1 MIQEFSIE
9 NTYSI
14 KTRQTVSFEAA
25 DDTDDVH
32 CINAGGKK
40 LLKLAAIYGANASG
54 KSNIIKAFDF
64 YTNFIINSFAS
75 LKPQSPIP
83 FMPFLFDS
91 SYRDKPGIFEIVFYF
106 ENMRYIYTIEMDT
119 RFVHNESLTCEY
131 DNTKEMLFYRYF
143 SKFDGSEVEYEW
155 FHSNK
160 LNGDMRAIVS
170 MTRVN
175 AGFLNTAAQLKQPRL
190 MRIYQYFVD
199 TIMPSVKPSTHEFLR
214 TTDLIE
220 KDNKN
225 KDEVLQLL
233 NKADMGRIKDIIIEH
248 EDIEKITIAGRSF
261 KTAGPSTRIYF
272 SHHYDDDVRLP
283 FDYESDGTQRLFTLA
298 EPLLR
303 LIHGHTFLAV
313 DEIETSLHDDLLE
326 FFVSAFLNNSTQ
338 SQLLF
343 TTHNQSLLDSELLS
357 NDEIWFVQK
366 DKTGDSEVFSL
377 AEFKDIPSGVSRRKL
392 YKAGTF
398 GALPFISTYTEDT

>member
-1 MIQEFSIE
+1 
-9 NTYSI
+9 
-14 KTRQTVSFEAA
+14 
-25 DDTDDVH
+25 
-32 CINAGGKK
+32 
-40 LLKLAAIYGANASG
+40 
-54 KSNIIKAFDF
+54 
-64 YTNFIINSFAS
+64 
-75 LKPQSPIP
+75 
-83 FMPFLFDS
+83 
-91 SYRDKPGIFEIVFYF
+91 
-106 ENMRYIYTIEMDT
+106 
-119 RFVHNESLTCEY
+119 
-131 DNTKEMLFYRYF
+131 
-143 SKFDGSEVEYEW
+143 
-155 FHSNK
+155 
-160 LNGDMRAIVS
+160 
-170 MTRVN
+170 
-175 AGFLNTAAQLKQPRL
+175 
-190 MRIYQYFVD
+190 
-199 TIMPSVKPSTHEFLR
+199 
-214 TTDLIE
+214 
-220 KDNKN
+220 
-225 KDEVLQLL
+225 
-233 NKADMGRIKDIIIEH
+233 
-248 EDIEKITIAGRSF
+248 
-261 KTAGPSTRIYF
+261 
-272 SHHYDDDVRLP
+272 LP